1 VEIELGFHDVN
12 RVTPK
17 PHGKFCVDHLG
28 LTLFLER
35 SSQCWSNYAL
45 RLEKQRLV
53 HKFLNKMRVRHAET
67 LLLDSQLPVN
77 AVASESG
84 FATGQHFARIFK
96 QVNGLQP
103 LEFRR
108 RHRRA

>member
-1 VEIELGFHDVN
+1 
-12 RVTPK
+12 
-17 PHGKFCVDHLG
+17 
-28 LTLFLER
+28 
-35 SSQCWSNYAL
+35 
-45 RLEKQRLV
+45 
-53 HKFLNKMRVRHAET
+53 MRVRHAET

-103 LEFRR
+103 LKFRR

>member
-1 VEIELGFHDVN
+1 VRDHGRSHLHALSRVEPLY
-12 RVTPK
+12 RAK
-17 PHGKFCVDHLG
+17 RQSLAQ
-28 LTLFLER
+28 LFRRETGT
-35 SSQCWSNYAL
+35 S
-45 RLEKQRLV
+45 V
-53 HKFLNKMRVRHAET
+53 HKFLNKMRVRHPET
-67 LLLDSQLPVN
+67 LLLDSQMPVN

-108 RHRRA
+108 QHRRV